1 MQHRLFSP
9 LMQPRA
15 ASLVHLR
22 LASTTSCSHCLST
35 ALQTRPACGS
45 IWTSEALHVMRPWC
59 QPALSCLLNS
69 RIVDMAPSPQ
79 VTLEVRGLVQA
90 GDVAGAVNCVLAA
103 TRAEP
108 RPDLKLRTFAP
119 AFGAVCDKDDAATA
133 WQLQVWAAHACE
145 GASPR
150 CVRRSGA

>member
-1 MQHRLFSP
+1 
-9 LMQPRA
+9 
-15 ASLVHLR
+15 
-22 LASTTSCSHCLST
+22 
-35 ALQTRPACGS
+35 
-45 IWTSEALHVMRPWC
+45 MRPWC

-133 WQLQVWAAHACE
+133 WQLQESMAAVGVRPGEEEMVQLAALCARV
-145 GASPR
+145 GAASPF
-150 CVRRSGA
+150 C